1 MVCMLARVRTRDKS
15 QTNKQM
21 ARSTRIN
28 LLDRRSARPAL
39 SAIGAGT
46 VKKGLCCVHAA
57 ELLSLQGVMKRKP

>member
-1 MVCMLARVRTRDKS
+1 VVCMLGRVRTRDKS

-21 ARSTRIN
+21 AR
-28 LLDRRSARPAL
+28 LDRRPARPAL